1 MNSCLWVQWKKPT
14 DSSRFV
20 IDGVPSEYS
29 RTDVQ
34 DGVMSLLINAPKF
47 KEIAKKRKG
56 DDLSPSFRL
65 SYVSAKGKTY
75 FCVEGNFEE
84 KDEADRKLVYIFLTQ
99 EKDSQSIVDILQEY
113 SKKLGVTPHQQDL
126 EVIKSHQ
133 FNKYNNTKIVLCVTV
148 AITVISLLVL
158 FTLLNHQNK

>member
-1 MNSCLWVQWKKPT
+1 MNSSLWVQWKKPT

-20 IDGVPSEYS
+20 IDGIPSEYS
-29 RTDVQ
+29 RTQVQ
-34 DGVMSLLINAPKF
+34 DGVMSLMINAPKF

-65 SYVSAKGKTY
+65 SYFSAKGKTY
-75 FCVEGNFEE
+75 YCVEGNFEE

-99 EKDSQSIVDILQEY
+99 EKDPQTIVNVLLEY
-113 SKKLGVTPHQQDL
+113 SNKLGVTPHQQDL
-126 EVIKSHQ
+126 EVIKRQ
-133 FNKYNNTKIVLCVTV
+133 KFNEYNNKKIVLCITI